1 MNLFS
6 EVSKSALGSENITNF
21 KAKPKQFLELV
32 ILSSH
37 RQIDPSYSKVQT
49 ILEIINFNNL
59 IFIPFIEGK

>member
-49 ILEIINFNNL
+49 ILEINFNYL